1 MPTYHQNTEQDLKSP
16 DMIPLEKKKI
26 KEKRTS
32 TITEKRSRNTS
43 KHDFHKER

>member
-1 MPTYHQNTEQDLKSP
+1 MPTYHQNREQDLKSP
-16 DMIPLEKKKI
+16 DMIPLEKKN

>member
-1 MPTYHQNTEQDLKSP
+1 MPTCHQNREQDLKSP
-16 DMIPLEKKKI
+16 DMIPLEKKNN

-43 KHDFHKER
+43 THDFHTER